1 MNIRGIYKISDV
13 KLITLYILISSFSIL
28 FANNVTFSVDI
39 SNETLT
45 SNCSPSLAGSFND
58 WNYTYNLTDQ
68 GAGLWT
74 TSLNLEPDSSYEYK
88 FGICGWD
95 LEFLTEGSD
104 CTNTSFG
111 YTNRIL
117 TTTNEPQILDVYYY
131 GTCDISLNDGDGGGN
146 DGGDILEQWNLVWSD
161 EFNGTNIDMTKWSY
175 EVGTGNWGW
184 GNGEAQYYT
193 DNSNNSFIEDGKL
206 IIKAIRQSYSGSDYT
221 SARMVT
227 KNKGDWTYGRIEVRA
242 KLPAGTGT
250 WPAIWMMPTDSEYGG
265 WPDSGEIDIMEHVGF
280 DPGAIHATCHNDT
293 YNWYDGIPPPGGELN
308 VNDFDENF
316 HTYTLEWTESSLKWF
331 VDETL
336 YYTYSN
342 TSSWST
348 WPYNYD
354 FFIILNIA
362 IGGTWGG
369 QQGIDDGIFPVQ
381 MEVEY
386 VRVYQGDGGTG
397 PESSDVTFLVDMQNE
412 QIDESGVYVSGGDA
426 QLAGPAGI
434 LMSDSDNDNIWSVT
448 IPLES
453 GTYTY
458 KFRNGYYNFW
468 DGPGWEDATSL
479 DDCGVGEWN
488 DREITVSDEDFIVG
502 PYCFS
507 SCEPCE
513 NENSCDALGDVNND
527 NELNILDIVTI
538 VNIILSDEMSDPC
551 SDFNQDGTTNI
562 LDLVSLVSAILEN

>member
-1 MNIRGIYKISDV
+1 MKIISV
-13 KLITLYILISSFSIL
+13 MIILSHLSAVDI
-28 FANNVTFSVDI
+28 TFSVDV
-39 SNETLT
+39 SNEDLT
-45 SNCSPSLAGSFND
+45 SGCSPTVAGTFNN
-58 WNYTYNLTDQ
+58 WSSAYNLTDI
-68 GAGLWT
+68 GYGIWET
-74 TSLNLEPDSSYEYK
+74 TVDLNPNSYYEFK
-88 FGICGWD
+88 FGICGWELED
-95 LEFLTEGSD
+95 LSPEES
-104 CTNTSFG
+104 CTVTNYG
-111 YTNRIL
+111 YTNRFL
-117 TTTNEPQILDVYYY
+117 NFTDGNLSLETYYY
-131 GTCDISLNDGDGGGN
+131 ASCDISTSGEIDENWL
-146 DGGDILEQWNLVWSD
+146 LVWSD
-161 EFNGTNIDMTKWSY
+161 EFDAPDIDMTKWSY

-386 VRVYQGDGGTG
+386 VRVYQGDGGTE

-458 KFRNGYYNFW
+458 KFRNGYYDYW
-468 DGPGWEDATSL
+468 DGPGWEDANSL
-479 DDCGVGEWN
+479 EECGVGEWN
-488 DREITVSDEDFIVG
+488 DREITVSDEDLVVG

-513 NENSCDALGDVNND
+513 NENSCDTLGDVNND
-527 NELNILDIVTI
+527 NVLNILDVVTL

>member
-1 MNIRGIYKISDV
+1 MKIISV
-13 KLITLYILISSFSIL
+13 MIILSHLSAVDI
-28 FANNVTFSVDI
+28 TFSVDV
-39 SNETLT
+39 SNEDLT
-45 SNCSPSLAGSFND
+45 SGCSPTVAGTFNN
-58 WNYTYNLTDQ
+58 WSSAYNLTDI
-68 GAGLWT
+68 GYGIWET
-74 TSLNLEPDSSYEYK
+74 TVDLNPNSYYEFK
-88 FGICGWD
+88 FGICGWELED
-95 LEFLTEGSD
+95 LPPGSS
-104 CTNTSFG
+104 CTVTNYG
-111 YTNRIL
+111 YTNRFL
-117 TTTNEPQILDVYYY
+117 NVTDGNLSLETYYY
-131 GTCDISLNDGDGGGN
+131 ASCDISTSGETGEDW
-146 DGGDILEQWNLVWSD
+146 ILLWSD
-161 EFNGTNIDMTKWSY
+161 EFDAPDIDMTKWSY

-348 WPYNYD
+348 WPYDHD

-381 MEVEY
+381 MEIEY
-386 VRVYQGDGGTG
+386 VRVYQGDGGPD

-458 KFRNGYYNFW
+458 KFRNGYYDYW
-468 DGPGWEDATSL
+468 DGPGWEDANSL
-479 DDCGVGEWN
+479 EECGVGEWN
-488 DREITVSDEDFIVG
+488 DREVSVSDEDFVVG

-513 NENSCDALGDVNND
+513 NENSCDTLGDVNND

>member
-1 MNIRGIYKISDV
+1 MMKIISV
-13 KLITLYILISSFSIL
+13 MIILSHLSAVDI
-28 FANNVTFSVDI
+28 TFSVDV
-39 SNETLT
+39 SNEDLT
-45 SNCSPSLAGSFND
+45 SGCSPTVAGTFNN
-58 WNYTYNLTDQ
+58 WSSAYNLTDI
-68 GAGLWT
+68 GYGIWET
-74 TSLNLEPDSSYEYK
+74 TVDLNPNSYYEFK
-88 FGICGWD
+88 FGICGWELED
-95 LEFLTEGSD
+95 LSPEGS
-104 CTNTSFG
+104 CTVTNYG
-111 YTNRIL
+111 YTNRFL
-117 TTTNEPQILDVYYY
+117 NVTDDNLSLETYYY
-131 GTCDISLNDGDGGGN
+131 ASCDISTSGEIDENWL
-146 DGGDILEQWNLVWSD
+146 LVWSD
-161 EFNGTNIDMTKWSY
+161 EFDAPDIDMTKWSY

-386 VRVYQGDGGTG
+386 VRVYQGDGGTD
-397 PESSDVTFLVDMQNE
+397 PESSEVTFLVDMQNE

-458 KFRNGYYNFW
+458 KFRNGYYDYW
-468 DGPGWEDATSL
+468 DGPGWEDANSL
-479 DDCGVGEWN
+479 EECGVGEWN

>member
-1 MNIRGIYKISDV
+1 MKIIFI
-13 KLITLYILISSFSIL
+13 ITFLSYLSAVDI
-28 FANNVTFSVDI
+28 TFSVDM
-39 SNETLT
+39 SNEELT
-45 SNCSPSLAGSFND
+45 SGCSPTVAGSFNN
-58 WNYTYNLTDQ
+58 WSSAYNLTDS
-68 GAGLWT
+68 GYGIWET
-74 TSLNLEPDSSYEYK
+74 TIDLNPNSYYEFK
-88 FGICGWD
+88 FGICGWQ
-95 LEFLTEGSD
+95 LENLPPEGT
-104 CTNTSFG
+104 CTVTNYG
-111 YTNRIL
+111 YTNRFL
-117 TTTNEPQILDVYYY
+117 STLNESLSLETYYY
-131 GTCDISLNDGDGGGN
+131 ASCDISEDGEDN
-146 DGGDILEQWNLVWSD
+146 ADWVLVWSD
-161 EFNGTNIDMTKWSY
+161 EFDAPEIDMNKWSY

-206 IIKAIRQSYSGSDYT
+206 IIKAIRQYYAGSEYT

-227 KNKGDWTYGRIEVRA
+227 KNKGDWAYGRFEIRA

-293 YNWYDGIPPPGGELN
+293 YNWYDGIPPQGGELN

-348 WPYNYD
+348 WPYNHD

-369 QQGIDDGIFPVQ
+369 QQGIDDSIFPVQ

-386 VRVYQGDGGTG
+386 VRVYQGGGG
-397 PESSDVTFLVDMQNE
+397 SEPGSSDVTFLVDMQNE
-412 QIDESGVYVSGGDA
+412 QIDESGIYVSGGDS

-434 LMSDSDNDNIWSVT
+434 FMSDSDNDNIWSVT
-448 IPLES
+448 IPLEP

-458 KFRNGYYNFW
+458 KFRNGYYNYW
-468 DGPGWEDATSL
+468 DGPGWEDANSL
-479 DDCGVGEWN
+479 EDCGVGEWN
-488 DREITVSDEDFIVG
+488 DRQITVSDEGFVVG

-507 SCEPCE
+507 SCEPCA
-513 NENSCDALGDVNND
+513 NESSCNNLGDVNND
-527 NELNILDIVTI
+527 DVLNILDLVTI
-538 VNIILSDEMSDPC
+538 INIILSDEMSDPC

-562 LDLVSLVSAILEN
+562 LDLVSLVSAILDN

>member
-1 MNIRGIYKISDV
+1 MMKIISV
-13 KLITLYILISSFSIL
+13 MIILSHLSAVDI
-28 FANNVTFSVDI
+28 TFSVDV
-39 SNETLT
+39 SNEDLT
-45 SNCSPSLAGSFND
+45 SGCSPTVAGTFNN
-58 WNYTYNLTDQ
+58 WSSAYNLTDI
-68 GAGLWT
+68 GYGIWET
-74 TSLNLEPDSSYEYK
+74 TVDLNPNSYYEFK
-88 FGICGWD
+88 FGICGWE
-95 LEFLTEGSD
+95 LENLPSESS
-104 CTNTSFG
+104 CTVTNYG
-111 YTNRIL
+111 YTNRFL
-117 TTTNEPQILDVYYY
+117 NVTDDNLSLETYYY
-131 GTCDISLNDGDGGGN
+131 ASCDISTSGEIDENWL
-146 DGGDILEQWNLVWSD
+146 LVWSD
-161 EFNGTNIDMTKWSY
+161 EFDAPDIDMTKWSY

-386 VRVYQGDGGTG
+386 VRVYQGDGGTE

-412 QIDESGVYVSGGDA
+412 QIDESGVYVSGGDEL
-426 QLAGPAGI
+426 LAGPSGI

-448 IPLES
+448 VPLDP

-458 KFRNGYYNFW
+458 KFRNGYYDYW
-468 DGPGWEDATSL
+468 DGPGWEDANSL
-479 DDCGVGEWN
+479 EECGVGEWN

>member
-1 MNIRGIYKISDV
+1 MMKIISV
-13 KLITLYILISSFSIL
+13 MIILSHLSAVDI
-28 FANNVTFSVDI
+28 TFSVDV
-39 SNETLT
+39 SNEDLT
-45 SNCSPSLAGSFND
+45 SGCSPTVAGTFNN
-58 WNYTYNLTDQ
+58 WSSAYNLTDI
-68 GAGLWT
+68 GYGIWET
-74 TSLNLEPDSSYEYK
+74 TVDLNPNSYYEFK
-88 FGICGWD
+88 FGICGWELED
-95 LEFLTEGSD
+95 LSPGSS
-104 CTNTSFG
+104 CTVTNYG
-111 YTNRIL
+111 YTNRFL
-117 TTTNEPQILDVYYY
+117 NVTDDNLSLETYYY
-131 GTCDISLNDGDGGGN
+131 ASCDISTSGEIDENWL
-146 DGGDILEQWNLVWSD
+146 LVWSD
-161 EFNGTNIDMTKWSY
+161 EFDAPDIDMTKWSY

-386 VRVYQGDGGTG
+386 VRVYQGDGGTE

-458 KFRNGYYNFW
+458 KFRNGYYDYW
-468 DGPGWEDATSL
+468 DGPGWEDANSL
-479 DDCGVGEWN
+479 YDCGFGEWN
-488 DREITVSDEDFIVG
+488 DREITVSDEDLVVG

-513 NENSCDALGDVNND
+513 NENSCETLGDLNND

>member
-1 MNIRGIYKISDV
+1 MKIIFSM
-13 KLITLYILISSFSIL
+13 IIISYLSAVDI
-28 FANNVTFSVDI
+28 TFSVDV
-39 SNETLT
+39 SNEDL
-45 SNCSPSLAGSFND
+45 SSGCSPTVAGSFNN
-58 WNYTYNLTDQ
+58 WSSAYNLTDI
-68 GAGLWT
+68 GYGIWET
-74 TSLNLEPDSSYEYK
+74 TVDLNPNSYYEFK
-88 FGICGWD
+88 FGICGWE
-95 LEFLTEGSD
+95 LENLPPEGT
-104 CTNTSFG
+104 CTVTNYG
-111 YTNRIL
+111 YTNRFL
-117 TTTNEPQILDVYYY
+117 NTLDENMSLETYYY
-131 GTCDISLNDGDGGGN
+131 ASCDISE
-146 DGGDILEQWNLVWSD
+146 DGGDDTDWVLVWSD
-161 EFNGTNIDMTKWSY
+161 EFDAPDIDMTKWSY

-206 IIKAIRQSYSGSDYT
+206 IIKAIRQYYAGSDYT

-280 DPGAIHATCHNDT
+280 DPGTIHATCHNDI

-316 HTYTLEWTESSLKWF
+316 HTYTLEWTESSLRWF
-331 VDETL
+331 IDETL

-342 TSSWST
+342 QSQGWST
-348 WPYNYD
+348 WPYDHD

-369 QQGIDDGIFPVQ
+369 QQGIDDSIFPVQ

-386 VRVYQGDGGTG
+386 VRVYQGGGSE
-397 PESSDVTFLVDMQNE
+397 PENSDVTFLVEMQNE
-412 QIDESGVYVSGGDA
+412 QIDESGVYVSGGDP
-426 QLAGPAGI
+426 QLAGPSGI
-434 LMSDSDNDNIWSVT
+434 FMSDSDNDNIWSVT
-448 IPLES
+448 IPLEP

-458 KFRNGYYNFW
+458 KFRNGYYNYW
-468 DGPGWEDATSL
+468 DGPGWEDANSL
-479 DDCGVGEWN
+479 EDCGVGEWN

-507 SCEPCE
+507 SCAPCE
-513 NENSCDALGDVNND
+513 NENSCDILGDVNND
-527 NELNILDIVTI
+527 AELNVLDIVTI
-538 VNIILSDEMSDPC
+538 VNIILSDETSDDPC
-551 SDFNQDGTTNI
+551 SDYNQDGTTNI

>member
-1 MNIRGIYKISDV
+1 MKIISV
-13 KLITLYILISSFSIL
+13 MIILSHLSAVDI
-28 FANNVTFSVDI
+28 TFSVDV
-39 SNETLT
+39 SNEDLT
-45 SNCSPSLAGSFND
+45 SGCSPTVAGTFNN
-58 WNYTYNLTDQ
+58 WSSAYNLTDI
-68 GAGLWT
+68 GYGIWET
-74 TSLNLEPDSSYEYK
+74 TVDLNPNSYYEFK
-88 FGICGWD
+88 FGICGWE
-95 LEFLTEGSD
+95 LENLSPESS
-104 CTNTSFG
+104 CTFTNNGF
-111 YTNRIL
+111 TNRFL
-117 TTTNEPQILDVYYY
+117 NVTDDNLSLETYYY
-131 GTCDISLNDGDGGGN
+131 ASCDISTSGEIDENWL
-146 DGGDILEQWNLVWSD
+146 LVWSD
-161 EFNGTNIDMTKWSY
+161 EFDAPDIDMTKWSY

-386 VRVYQGDGGTG
+386 VRVYQGDGGTD
-397 PESSDVTFLVDMQNE
+397 PESSEITFLVDMQNE

-458 KFRNGYYNFW
+458 KFRNGYYDYW
-468 DGPGWEDATSL
+468 DGPGWEDANSL
-479 DDCGVGEWN
+479 EECGVGEWN

>member
-1 MNIRGIYKISDV
+1 MMKIISV
-13 KLITLYILISSFSIL
+13 MIILSHLSAVDI
-28 FANNVTFSVDI
+28 TFSVDV
-39 SNETLT
+39 SNEDLT
-45 SNCSPSLAGSFND
+45 SGCSPTVAGTFNN
-58 WNYTYNLTDQ
+58 WSSAYNLTDI
-68 GAGLWT
+68 GYGIWET
-74 TSLNLEPDSSYEYK
+74 TVDLNPNSYYEFK
-88 FGICGWD
+88 FGICGWELED
-95 LEFLTEGSD
+95 LSPEES
-104 CTNTSFG
+104 CTVTNYG
-111 YTNRIL
+111 YTNRFL
-117 TTTNEPQILDVYYY
+117 NVTDENLSLETYYY
-131 GTCDISLNDGDGGGN
+131 ASCDISTSGEIDENWL
-146 DGGDILEQWNLVWSD
+146 LVWSD
-161 EFNGTNIDMTKWSY
+161 EFDAPDIDMTKWSY

-386 VRVYQGDGGTG
+386 VRVYQGDGGTE

-458 KFRNGYYNFW
+458 KFRNGYYDYW
-468 DGPGWEDATSL
+468 DGPGWEDANSL
-479 DDCGVGEWN
+479 EECGVGEWN

-513 NENSCDALGDVNND
+513 NENSCEALGDVNND

>member
-1 MNIRGIYKISDV
+1 MKIISV
-13 KLITLYILISSFSIL
+13 MIILSHLSAVDI
-28 FANNVTFSVDI
+28 TFSVDV
-39 SNETLT
+39 SNEDLT
-45 SNCSPSLAGSFND
+45 SGCSPTVAGTFNN
-58 WNYTYNLTDQ
+58 WSSAYNLTDI
-68 GAGLWT
+68 GYGIWET
-74 TSLNLEPDSSYEYK
+74 TVDLNPNSYYEFK
-88 FGICGWD
+88 FGICGWELED
-95 LEFLTEGSD
+95 LSPESS
-104 CTNTSFG
+104 CTVTNYG
-111 YTNRIL
+111 YTNRFL
-117 TTTNEPQILDVYYY
+117 NVTDDNLSLETYYY
-131 GTCDISLNDGDGGGN
+131 ASCDISTSGETGEDW
-146 DGGDILEQWNLVWSD
+146 ILVWSD
-161 EFNGTNIDMTKWSY
+161 EFDAPDIDMTKWSY

-386 VRVYQGDGGTG
+386 VRVYQGDGGTD
-397 PESSDVTFLVDMQNE
+397 PESSEITFLVDMQNE

-458 KFRNGYYNFW
+458 KFRNGYYDYW
-468 DGPGWEDATSL
+468 DGPGWEDANSL
-479 DDCGVGEWN
+479 EECGVGEWN

-562 LDLVSLVSAILEN
+562 LDLVSLVSAILED

>member
-1 MNIRGIYKISDV
+1 MMKIISV
-13 KLITLYILISSFSIL
+13 MIILSHLSAVDI
-28 FANNVTFSVDI
+28 TFSVDV
-39 SNETLT
+39 SNEDLT
-45 SNCSPSLAGSFND
+45 SGCSPTVAGTFNN
-58 WNYTYNLTDQ
+58 WSSAYNLTDI
-68 GAGLWT
+68 GYGIWET
-74 TSLNLEPDSSYEYK
+74 TVDLNPNSYYEFK
-88 FGICGWD
+88 FGICGWELED
-95 LEFLTEGSD
+95 LSPEES
-104 CTNTSFG
+104 CTVTNYG
-111 YTNRIL
+111 YTNRFL
-117 TTTNEPQILDVYYY
+117 NVTDDNLSLETYYY
-131 GTCDISLNDGDGGGN
+131 ASCDISTSGEIDENWL
-146 DGGDILEQWNLVWSD
+146 LVWSD
-161 EFNGTNIDMTKWSY
+161 EFDAPDIDMTKWSY

-386 VRVYQGDGGTG
+386 VRVYQGDGGTE

-434 LMSDSDNDNIWSVT
+434 FMSDSDNDNIWSVT

-458 KFRNGYYNFW
+458 KFRNGYYDYW
-468 DGPGWEDATSL
+468 DGPGWEDANSL
-479 DDCGVGEWN
+479 YDCGVGEWN

-513 NENSCDALGDVNND
+513 NENSCETLGDVNND

>member
-1 MNIRGIYKISDV
+1 MKIISV
-13 KLITLYILISSFSIL
+13 MIILSHLSAVDI
-28 FANNVTFSVDI
+28 TFSVDV
-39 SNETLT
+39 SNEDLT
-45 SNCSPSLAGSFND
+45 SGCSPTVAGTFNN
-58 WNYTYNLTDQ
+58 WSSAYNLTDI
-68 GAGLWT
+68 GYGIWET
-74 TSLNLEPDSSYEYK
+74 TVDLNPNSYYEFK
-88 FGICGWD
+88 FGICGWELED
-95 LEFLTEGSD
+95 LPPGSS
-104 CTNTSFG
+104 CTVTNYG
-111 YTNRIL
+111 YTNRFL
-117 TTTNEPQILDVYYY
+117 NVTDGNLSLETYYY
-131 GTCDISLNDGDGGGN
+131 ASCDISTSGEIDENWL
-146 DGGDILEQWNLVWSD
+146 LVWSD
-161 EFNGTNIDMTKWSY
+161 EFDAPDIDMTKWSY

-386 VRVYQGDGGTG
+386 VKVYQGDGGTE

-458 KFRNGYYNFW
+458 KFRNGYYDYW
-468 DGPGWEDATSL
+468 DGPGWEDANSL
-479 DDCGVGEWN
+479 EECGVGEWN

-513 NENSCDALGDVNND
+513 NENSCETLGDVNND

>member
-1 MNIRGIYKISDV
+1 MI
-13 KLITLYILISSFSIL
+13 ILSHLSAVDI
-28 FANNVTFSVDI
+28 TFSVDV
-39 SNETLT
+39 SNEDL
-45 SNCSPSLAGSFND
+45 SSGCSPTVAGTFNN
-58 WNYTYNLTDQ
+58 WSSAYNLTDI
-68 GAGLWT
+68 GYGIWET
-74 TSLNLEPDSSYEYK
+74 TVDLNPNSYYEFK
-88 FGICGWD
+88 FGICGWE
-95 LEFLTEGSD
+95 LENLPPEGT
-104 CTNTSFG
+104 CTVTNYG
-111 YTNRIL
+111 YTNRFL
-117 TTTNEPQILDVYYY
+117 NTLDENMSLETYYY
-131 GTCDISLNDGDGGGN
+131 ASCDISE
-146 DGGDILEQWNLVWSD
+146 DGGDDTDWVLVWSD
-161 EFNGTNIDMTKWSY
+161 EFDAPDIDMTKWSY

-206 IIKAIRQSYSGSDYT
+206 IIKAIRQYYAGSDYT

-227 KNKGDWTYGRIEVRA
+227 KNKGDWTYGRFEIRA

-280 DPGAIHATCHNDT
+280 DPGTIHATAHNDT

-316 HTYTLEWTESSLKWF
+316 HTYTLEWTESSLKWL

-348 WPYNYD
+348 WPYNHD

-369 QQGIDDGIFPVQ
+369 QQGIDDSIFPVQ

-386 VRVYQGDGGTG
+386 VRVYQGGGG
-397 PESSDVTFLVDMQNE
+397 SEPESSDVTFLVDMQNE
-412 QIDESGVYVSGGDA
+412 QIDESGVYVSGGDP

-434 LMSDSDNDNIWSVT
+434 FMSDSDNDNIWSVT
-448 IPLES
+448 IPLEP

-458 KFRNGYYNFW
+458 KFRNGYYNYW
-468 DGPGWEDATSL
+468 DGPGWEDANSL
-479 DDCGVGEWN
+479 EDCGVGEWN
-488 DREITVSDEDFIVG
+488 DRQITVSDEDFIVG

-507 SCEPCE
+507 SCAPCE
-513 NENSCDALGDVNND
+513 NENSCDILGDVNND
-527 NELNILDIVTI
+527 AELNVLDIVTI
-538 VNIILSDEMSDPC
+538 VNIILSDETSDDPC
-551 SDFNQDGTTNI
+551 SDYNQDGTTNI

>member
-1 MNIRGIYKISDV
+1 MKIISV
-13 KLITLYILISSFSIL
+13 MIILSHLSAVDI
-28 FANNVTFSVDI
+28 TFSVDV
-39 SNETLT
+39 SNEDLT
-45 SNCSPSLAGSFND
+45 SGCSPTVAGTFNN
-58 WNYTYNLTDQ
+58 WSSAYNLTDI
-68 GAGLWT
+68 GYGIWET
-74 TSLNLEPDSSYEYK
+74 TVDLNPNSYYEFK
-88 FGICGWD
+88 FGICGWELED
-95 LEFLTEGSD
+95 LPPGSS
-104 CTNTSFG
+104 CTVTNYG
-111 YTNRIL
+111 YTNRFL
-117 TTTNEPQILDVYYY
+117 NVTDGNLSLETYYY
-131 GTCDISLNDGDGGGN
+131 ASCDISTSGETGEDW
-146 DGGDILEQWNLVWSD
+146 ILLWSD
-161 EFNGTNIDMTKWSY
+161 EFDAPDIDMTKWSY

-227 KNKGDWTYGRIEVRA
+227 RNKGDWTYGRIEVRA

-458 KFRNGYYNFW
+458 KFRNGYYDYW
-468 DGPGWEDATSL
+468 DGPGWEDANSL
-479 DDCGVGEWN
+479 EECGVGEWN
-488 DREITVSDEDFIVG
+488 DREVSVSDEDFVVG

-513 NENSCDALGDVNND
+513 NENSCDTLGDVNND

>member
-1 MNIRGIYKISDV
+1 MKIIFV
-13 KLITLYILISSFSIL
+13 MIILSYLSAVDI
-28 FANNVTFSVDI
+28 TFSVDV
-39 SNETLT
+39 SSEDLT
-45 SNCSPSLAGSFND
+45 SGCPPTVAGSFNN
-58 WNYTYNLTDQ
+58 WSSAYNLTDI
-68 GAGLWT
+68 GYGIWET
-74 TSLNLEPDSSYEYK
+74 TVDLNPNSYYEFK
-88 FGICGWD
+88 FGICGWE
-95 LEFLTEGSD
+95 LENLPSESS
-104 CTNTSFG
+104 CTVTNYG
-111 YTNRIL
+111 YTNRFL
-117 TTTNEPQILDVYYY
+117 NVTDENLSLETYYY
-131 GTCDISLNDGDGGGN
+131 ASCDISTSGEIDENWL
-146 DGGDILEQWNLVWSD
+146 LVWSD
-161 EFNGTNIDMTKWSY
+161 EFDAPDIDMTKWSY

-386 VRVYQGDGGTG
+386 VRVYQGDGGTE

-426 QLAGPAGI
+426 QLAGPSGI

-448 IPLES
+448 VPLDP

-458 KFRNGYYNFW
+458 KFRNGYYDYW
-468 DGPGWEDATSL
+468 DGPGWEDANSL

-488 DREITVSDEDFIVG
+488 DREITVSDEDIVVG

-507 SCEPCE
+507 SCAPCE
-513 NENSCDALGDVNND
+513 NENSCDTLGDVNND

>member
-1 MNIRGIYKISDV
+1 MMKIISV
-13 KLITLYILISSFSIL
+13 MIILSHLSAVDI
-28 FANNVTFSVDI
+28 TFSVDV
-39 SNETLT
+39 SNEDLT
-45 SNCSPSLAGSFND
+45 SGCSPTVAGTFNN
-58 WNYTYNLTDQ
+58 WSSAYNLTDI
-68 GAGLWT
+68 GYGIWET
-74 TSLNLEPDSSYEYK
+74 TVDLNPNSYYEFK
-88 FGICGWD
+88 FGICGWELED
-95 LEFLTEGSD
+95 LSPGSS
-104 CTNTSFG
+104 CTVTNYG
-111 YTNRIL
+111 YTNRFL
-117 TTTNEPQILDVYYY
+117 NVTDENLSLETYYY
-131 GTCDISLNDGDGGGN
+131 ASCDISTSGEIDENWL
-146 DGGDILEQWNLVWSD
+146 LVWSD
-161 EFNGTNIDMTKWSY
+161 EFDAPDIDMTKWSY

-206 IIKAIRQSYSGSDYT
+206 IIKAIRQSYSGSDYS

-386 VRVYQGDGGTG
+386 VRVYQGDGGTE

-448 IPLES
+448 IPLGP

-458 KFRNGYYNFW
+458 KFSNGYYDYW
-468 DGPGWEDATSL
+468 DGPGWEDANSL
-479 DDCGVGEWN
+479 YDCGVGEWN
-488 DREITVSDEDFIVG
+488 DREITVSDEDLVVG

-507 SCEPCE
+507 SCAPCE
-513 NENSCDALGDVNND
+513 NENSCDTLGDVNND
-527 NELNILDIVTI
+527 NVLNILDVVTL

-562 LDLVSLVSAILEN
+562 LDLVLLVSAILDN

>member
-1 MNIRGIYKISDV
+1 MKIIFI
-13 KLITLYILISSFSIL
+13 ITFLSYLSAVDI
-28 FANNVTFSVDI
+28 TFSVDM
-39 SNETLT
+39 SNEELT
-45 SNCSPSLAGSFND
+45 SGCSPTVAGSFNN
-58 WNYTYNLTDQ
+58 WSSAYNLTDS
-68 GAGLWT
+68 GYGIWET
-74 TSLNLEPDSSYEYK
+74 TIDLNPNSYYEFK
-88 FGICGWD
+88 FGICGWQ
-95 LEFLTEGSD
+95 LENLPPEGT
-104 CTNTSFG
+104 CTVTNYG
-111 YTNRIL
+111 YTNRFL
-117 TTTNEPQILDVYYY
+117 STLNESLSLETYYY
-131 GTCDISLNDGDGGGN
+131 ASCDISEDGEDN
-146 DGGDILEQWNLVWSD
+146 ADWVLVWSD
-161 EFNGTNIDMTKWSY
+161 EFDAPEIDMNKWSY

-206 IIKAIRQSYSGSDYT
+206 IIKAIRQYYAGSDYT

-227 KNKGDWTYGRIEVRA
+227 KNKGDWTYGRFEIRA

-280 DPGAIHATCHNDT
+280 DPGTIHATCHNDT

-348 WPYNYD
+348 WPYNHD

-369 QQGIDDGIFPVQ
+369 QQGIDDSIFPVQ

-386 VRVYQGDGGTG
+386 VRVYQGGGG
-397 PESSDVTFLVDMQNE
+397 SEPGSSDVTFLVDMQNE
-412 QIDESGVYVSGGDA
+412 QIDESGIYVSGGDS

-434 LMSDSDNDNIWSVT
+434 FMSDSDNDNIWSVT
-448 IPLES
+448 IPLEP

-458 KFRNGYYNFW
+458 KFRNGYYNYW
-468 DGPGWEDATSL
+468 DGPGWEDANSL
-479 DDCGVGEWN
+479 EDCGVGEWN
-488 DREITVSDEDFIVG
+488 DRQITVSDEDFVVG

-513 NENSCDALGDVNND
+513 NENSCDTLGDVNND
-527 NELNILDIVTI
+527 DVLNILDIVTI
-538 VNIILSDEMSDPC
+538 INIILSDEMSDPC
-551 SDFNQDGTTNI
+551 SDFNQDGITNI
-562 LDLVSLVSAILEN
+562 LDLVSLVSAILES

>member
-1 MNIRGIYKISDV
+1 MKIIFI
-13 KLITLYILISSFSIL
+13 ITFLSYLSAVDI
-28 FANNVTFSVDI
+28 TFSVDM
-39 SNETLT
+39 SNEELT
-45 SNCSPSLAGSFND
+45 SGCSPTVAGSFNN
-58 WNYTYNLTDQ
+58 WSSAYNLTDS
-68 GAGLWT
+68 GYGIWET
-74 TSLNLEPDSSYEYK
+74 TIDLNPNSYYEFK
-88 FGICGWD
+88 FGICGWQ
-95 LEFLTEGSD
+95 LENLPPEGT
-104 CTNTSFG
+104 CTVTNYG
-111 YTNRIL
+111 YTNRFL
-117 TTTNEPQILDVYYY
+117 STLNESLSLETYYY
-131 GTCDISLNDGDGGGN
+131 ASCDISEDGEDN
-146 DGGDILEQWNLVWSD
+146 ADWVLVWSD
-161 EFNGTNIDMTKWSY
+161 EFDAPEIDMNKWSY

-206 IIKAIRQSYSGSDYT
+206 IIKAIRQYYAGSEYT

-227 KNKGDWTYGRIEVRA
+227 KNKGDWAYGRFEIRA

-280 DPGAIHATCHNDT
+280 DPGTIHATCHNDT

-348 WPYNYD
+348 WPYNHD

-369 QQGIDDGIFPVQ
+369 QQGIDDSIFPVQ

-386 VRVYQGDGGTG
+386 VRVYQGGGG
-397 PESSDVTFLVDMQNE
+397 SEPGSSDVTFLVDMQNE
-412 QIDESGVYVSGGDA
+412 QIDESGIYVSGGDS

-434 LMSDSDNDNIWSVT
+434 FMSDSDNDNIWSVT
-448 IPLES
+448 IPLEP

-458 KFRNGYYNFW
+458 KFRNGYYNYW
-468 DGPGWEDATSL
+468 DGPGWEDANSL
-479 DDCGVGEWN
+479 EDCGVGEWN
-488 DREITVSDEDFIVG
+488 DRQITVSDEGFVVG

-507 SCEPCE
+507 SCEPCA
-513 NENSCDALGDVNND
+513 NESSCNNLGDVNND
-527 NELNILDIVTI
+527 DVLNILDLVTI
-538 VNIILSDEMSDPC
+538 INIILSDEMSDPC
-551 SDFNQDGTTNI
+551 SDFNQDGVTNI